1 MPWSTMAKDIST
13 TSVKPHTSNAAGIIG
28 RPPSIQSFNFKPAEF
43 FGAGARCSFTHLV
56 NPTLSEMVKYLVREH
71 IDDSKKD
78 FAIQSSADD
87 LKDRAAWYHT
97 LTTTLPICWFDS
109 R

>member
-56 NPTLSEMVKYLVREH
+56 NPTLVTPESEMVKYLVREH

-87 LKDRAAWYHT
+87 LKDCAASSSAAREGY
-97 LTTTLPICWFDS
+97 S
-109 R
+109 G